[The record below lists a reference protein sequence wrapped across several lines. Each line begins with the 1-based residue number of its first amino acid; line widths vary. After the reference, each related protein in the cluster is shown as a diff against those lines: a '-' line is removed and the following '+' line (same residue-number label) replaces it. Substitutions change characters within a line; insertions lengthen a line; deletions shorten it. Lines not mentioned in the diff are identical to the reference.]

1 MYTFVRG
8 TGRASEILT
17 PRVLHRPILTRF
29 SNWKRL
35 VQVFRIVR
43 HLALSL
49 DISYANSCKYKKKNK
64 KYNTWIYFE
73 EVVIFFSDLS

>member
-35 VQVFRIVR
+35 VQAFRETSRSLSISVMRVF
-43 HLALSL
+43 LTF
-49 DISYANSCKYKKKNK
+49 ANSCKYKKRIRKNIIHGFILK
-64 KYNTWIYFE
+64 N
-73 EVVIFFSDLS
+73 L